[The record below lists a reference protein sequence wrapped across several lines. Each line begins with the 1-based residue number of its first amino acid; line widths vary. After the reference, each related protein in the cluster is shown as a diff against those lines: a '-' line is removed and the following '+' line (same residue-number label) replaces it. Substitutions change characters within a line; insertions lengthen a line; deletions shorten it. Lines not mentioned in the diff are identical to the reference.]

1 MDSTTA
7 DRLVELNRT
16 FYEKFGE
23 SFSATR
29 GRLQPG
35 VLRLL
40 SSLHGEESV
49 LDLGCGNGELAREL
63 GRREHRGRYLGLDFS
78 LSLLHEAQSRPP
90 WRIQADFLRVDLTQL
105 SSIGRLPVS
114 GDWSFVACFA
124 VLHHIPGE
132 SLRLDFLRTVRGW
145 MEPGARLALS
155 NWQFLN
161 SSRLRARIQPWAKV
175 GFTESQLD
183 PGDALLDWKRDGAG
197 LRYAHAFSGEELI
210 ALAAKTGFV
219 VTDSFLSDGE
229 GGNLGLYQT
238 WQAR

>member
-1 MDSTTA
+1 
-7 DRLVELNRT
+7 
-16 FYEKFGE
+16 
-23 SFSATR
+23 
-29 GRLQPG
+29 
-35 VLRLL
+35 
-40 SSLHGEESV
+40 
-49 LDLGCGNGELAREL
+49 
-63 GRREHRGRYLGLDFS
+63 
-78 LSLLHEAQSRPP
+78 
-90 WRIQADFLRVDLTQL
+90 LRVDLTRL

-114 GDWSFVACFA
+114 GTWSFVACFA

-132 SLRLDFLRTVRGW
+132 KLRLDFLRTVRGW

-161 SSRLRARIQPWAKV
+161 SPRLRARIQPWTIA
-175 GFTESQLD
+175 GLTESQLD
-183 PGDALLDWKRDGAG
+183 PGDSLLDWKRDGAG

-210 ALAAKTGFV
+210 ALAGETGFV

>member
-7 DRLVELNRT
+7 GRLVELNRT
-16 FYEKFGE
+16 FYEEFGE

-40 SSLHGEESV
+40 STLHGEESV

-78 LSLLHEAQSRPP
+78 LPLLHEAQSRPP
-90 WRIQADFLRVDLTQL
+90 GIKADFLKVDLTRL

-114 GDWSFVACFA
+114 GDWSFVGCFA

-161 SSRLRARIQPWAKV
+161 SPRLRARIQPWDIV
-175 GFTESQLD
+175 GFSDAQLD

-210 ALAAKTGFV
+210 SLAAKTGFV

-229 GGNLGLYQT
+229 GGNLGLYQI
-238 WQAR
+238 WQAH